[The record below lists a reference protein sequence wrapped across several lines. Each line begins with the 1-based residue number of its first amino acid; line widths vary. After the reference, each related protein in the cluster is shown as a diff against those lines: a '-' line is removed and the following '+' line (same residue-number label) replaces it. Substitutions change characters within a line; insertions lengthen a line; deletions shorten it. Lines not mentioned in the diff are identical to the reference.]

1 MQLYNFCNKL
11 KSQVYLLSFFHQTF
25 KLYEKLAEQ
34 DRERAVKRVEE
45 PKAAP
50 PAIQELEVQSEH
62 EAEAPVEEK
71 RSTEESTPVTAPSA
85 LSEETPAGA
94 TAASLADSDT
104 IKAYV

>member
-1 MQLYNFCNKL
+1 M
-11 KSQVYLLSFFHQTF
+11 YLLSFFHQTF

-34 DRERAVKRVEE
+34 DRERAMKQAEE

-71 RSTEESTPVTAPSA
+71 RSSVESTPVTASPA

-94 TAASLADSDT
+94 TAASHAESDT
-104 IKAYV
+104 TKAYV